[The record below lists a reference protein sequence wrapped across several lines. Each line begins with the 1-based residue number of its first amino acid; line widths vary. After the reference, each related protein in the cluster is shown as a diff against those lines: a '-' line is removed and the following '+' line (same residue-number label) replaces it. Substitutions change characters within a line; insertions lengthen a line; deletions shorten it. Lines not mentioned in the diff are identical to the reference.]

1 MLIKVDEKKEKE
13 KIQRQSLLLAL
24 RSMHGDLKNI
34 LSHWWHD
41 GQNGNTVHAMKRE
54 ITMRALRRFDATIKR
69 TRQNTEGNSINN

>member
-41 GQNGNTVHAMKRE
+41 GNTVASYAYITLHVMKRE
-54 ITMRALRRFDATIKR
+54 IKITI
-69 TRQNTEGNSINN
+69 II